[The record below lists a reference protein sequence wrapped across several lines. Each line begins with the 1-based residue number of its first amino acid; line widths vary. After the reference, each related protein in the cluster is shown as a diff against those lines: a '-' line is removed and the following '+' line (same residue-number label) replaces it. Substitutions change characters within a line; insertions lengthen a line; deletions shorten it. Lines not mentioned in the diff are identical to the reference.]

1 MPLMSIRTAGRA
13 SRKFI
18 VGIRLCPPARNFAS
32 SPCSALSAS
41 ACASEVTAIYL
52 KGAGF
57 MALAGKETAEETKNA
72 GLTLSGE
79 TPRAKYE
86 TGLRAS
92 QKMRVV
98 FGYLKIR

>member
-1 MPLMSIRTAGRA
+1 
-13 SRKFI
+13 
-18 VGIRLCPPARNFAS
+18 
-32 SPCSALSAS
+32 
-41 ACASEVTAIYL
+41 
-52 KGAGF
+52 

-92 QKMRVV
+92 QKIGAF